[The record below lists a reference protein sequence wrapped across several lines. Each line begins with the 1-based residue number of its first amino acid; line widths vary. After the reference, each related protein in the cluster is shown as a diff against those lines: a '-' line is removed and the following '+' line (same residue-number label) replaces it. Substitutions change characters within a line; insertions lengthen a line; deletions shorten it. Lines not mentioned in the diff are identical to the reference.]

1 MTFNLP
7 EGAGN
12 YVWQQVSVDKM
23 VLDTSGNLGIGTS
36 APSYKI
42 DVRGGSIS
50 AGNGTIFGG
59 ISYSS
64 RTEIGSISNH
74 SVGFMTNSTTQMLL
88 DTSGN
93 LGIGTT
99 APAVRLD
106 VSGGAIRGQALD
118 ATGTPALFTSTGG
131 GVLYHNGSGAAVL
144 RAYANGS
151 GTAGE
156 LIFNTN
162 AAERMRIDSS
172 GDVGVGTTAPTTGS
186 MSNLATLNAG
196 IFITH
201 RGSVSATTAVATT
214 IAVGAGANNV
224 TYIVSCGV
232 AAGDPVN
239 YSAVAIVSGDAG
251 TFRVTALQ
259 TAALMAISVSGTNIQ
274 ATQTSG
280 GTQPIQFC
288 ITRVS

>member
-1 MTFNLP
+1 MGGGDLNLNAGNSYSA
-7 EGAGN
+7 GAGTEGN
-12 YVWQQVSVDKM
+12 VNIRAGYNLFS
-23 VLDTSGNLGIGTS
+23 SG
-36 APSYKI
+36 
-42 DVRGGSIS
+42 V
-50 AGNGTIFGG
+50 
-59 ISYSS
+59 
-64 RTEIGSISNH
+64 
-74 SVGFMTNSTTQMLL
+74 
-88 DTSGN
+88 
-93 LGIGTT
+93 
-99 APAVRLD
+99 
-106 VSGGAIRGQALD
+106 
-118 ATGTPALFTSTGG
+118 
-131 GVLYHNGSGAAVL
+131 
-144 RAYANGS
+144 
-151 GTAGE
+151 GTAS
-156 LIFNTN
+156 IIAYTQNT
-162 AAERMRIDSS
+162 ERMRITSA